1 MASDSAVAQAAQ
13 KLEAVSIGDLKLESY
28 PNCYPELNP
37 VDIYRSRLTT
47 ILHGVTGVDKSI
59 IYPAL
64 QWTQTLDKG
73 DFAMAAP
80 ALRIK
85 GRKPDELAKEWVE
98 KVRWRLVAGSNDLWS
113 DKTCLH

>member
-1 MASDSAVAQAAQ
+1 MASDSAVAQAAT
-13 KLEAVSIGDLKLESY
+13 KLDAISIADLNLEPY
-28 PNCYPELNP
+28 PNCYPEINP

-47 ILHGVTGVDKSI
+47 IMHGITGVDKSI

-64 QWTQTLDKG
+64 QWTQTLEKG
-73 DFAMAAP
+73 DFGMAAP

-98 KVRWRLVAGSNDLWS
+98 KVG
-113 DKTCLH
+113 